1 MLNPGAFGRQEVGCA
16 EVTDKSGS
24 NGGDALQREQA
35 ERKRLTSTLAHE
47 RRKVASLKARLAGL
61 EAAEQTR
68 SADLAQLYMALTLE
82 RHPPE
87 LSETEKSA
95 WLETA
100 ARARVRAEARGG
112 EMDGLPGEPPPQGGL
127 GKPSPGVKP
136 LATVSGLPLRVAVA
150 NEATSA
156 FNGCPDP
163 RVIARPLGDPL
174 VEDAD
179 VLVFPHAET
188 SAYLQ
193 DAERV
198 PEALWARVRD
208 GRTRLVL
215 DGSGEGHPH
224 YPEIARAHHAFLRA
238 RGADPSRAL
247 YLTQDRGYR
256 ADYEAWARAAH
267 ETPMRV
273 HVFDSFLGRVVS
285 EFDITGEQVFGHR
298 LARYLRRP
306 ARRSRRFLSLTY
318 TPRATK
324 LLFLLRLLRD
334 GLWDQ
339 GWVSFA
345 GFSSEAFDHGPSR
358 AGAARRLL
366 ALEGFG
372 EEARELSPLIDRLEA
387 MKPQVFMAETFKL
400 NGKMRARAVQAM
412 DLEEYGDSWFSVV
425 TETEMSSRLLRIT
438 EKPLKPLL
446 GFHPFLVLGNPGALE
461 LLRGYGFQTFSGT
474 IDERYDTESDPR
486 RRFDM
491 VYAEFRRLC
500 ALDEAEMA
508 RLSGEVS
515 EIVVFNACWG
525 LTELPRRFRQT
536 LVAGLVDQLAP
547 GDTAA

>member
-1 MLNPGAFGRQEVGCA
+1 MRRRL
-16 EVTDKSGS
+16 
-24 NGGDALQREQA
+24 A
-35 ERKRLTSTLAHE
+35 EREL
-47 RRKVASLKARLAGL
+47 
-61 EAAEQTR
+61 
-68 SADLAQLYMALTLE
+68 QLL
-82 RHPPE
+82 
-87 LSETEKSA
+87 
-95 WLETA
+95 
-100 ARARVRAEARGG
+100 ARG
-112 EMDGLPGEPPPQGGL
+112 EELELPFGQTPPQGGL
-127 GKPSPGVKP
+127 SEAPPAAPP
-136 LATVSGLPLRVAVA
+136 LAAVEGLPLRVAVA
-150 NEATSA
+150 NDATSA
-156 FNGCPDP
+156 FNGCPDA
-163 RVIARPLGDPL
+163 RVIARSLGDPL

-179 VLVFPHAET
+179 VLVFPHAEV
-188 SAYLQ
+188 SAYLK
-193 DAERV
+193 DSERV
-198 PEALWARVRD
+198 PDALWARVRE

-224 YPEIARAHHAFLRA
+224 YPEIARTHHDFLRA
-238 RGADPSRAL
+238 RGADPGRTL
-247 YLTQDRGYR
+247 FLTQHRGFR
-256 ADYEAWARAAH
+256 ADYEAWARAEH

-285 EFDITGEQVFGHR
+285 EFDITGGPVFGHR

-306 ARRSRRFLSLTY
+306 AQRSRRFLSLTY

-345 GFSSEAFDHGPSR
+345 GFSGEDLKHGLTRP
-358 AGAARRLL
+358 GAARRLL
-366 ALEGFG
+366 ALEGFAD
-372 EEARELSPLIDRLEA
+372 EAQELLPLIDRLEA
-387 MKPQVFMAETFKL
+387 MAPQVFMAEKFKL
-400 NGKMRARAVQAM
+400 HGKMRARAVQAT

-425 TETEMSSRLLRIT
+425 TETEMSSGLHRIT

-461 LLRGYGFQTFSGT
+461 MLRGYGFQTFSGVL
-474 IDERYDTESDPR
+474 DERYDEEPDPR

-500 ALDEAEMA
+500 ALDETEMA
-508 RLSGEVS
+508 RLSAELS

-547 GDTAA
+547 GQTAA

>member
-1 MLNPGAFGRQEVGCA
+1 MGDGV
-16 EVTDKSGS
+16 VS
-24 NGGDALQREQA
+24 NGGGQLQRQRQQA
-35 ERKRLTSTLAHE
+35 ERQRLADALAHE
-47 RRKVASLKARLAGL
+47 RRKVAKLKARLAGL
-61 EAAEQTR
+61 ESSGDAA
-68 SADLAQLYMALTLE
+68 SAEFAQLYMALTLE

-87 LSETEKSA
+87 LSNAEKA
-95 WLETA
+95 DWLEIA
-100 ARARVRAEARGG
+100 ARARIRAQSRG
-112 EMDGLPGEPPPQGGL
+112 DGLDGASGKSPVQGGL
-127 GKPSPGVKP
+127 FDPRPAGSPAVITGQ
-136 LATVSGLPLRVAVA
+136 PLRVAVA

-163 RVIARPLGDPL
+163 RVIARGLGDPL

-179 VLVFPHAET
+179 VLVFPHAEV

-198 PEALWARVRD
+198 PDALWDGVRE

-224 YPEIARAHHAFLRA
+224 YPEIAQAHHAFLRD
-238 RGADPSRAL
+238 RGADPDRTL
-247 YLTQDRGYR
+247 FLTQDRGYR
-256 ADYEAWARAAH
+256 ADYEAWARAEH

-273 HVFDSFLGRVVS
+273 HVFDSFLGRVLS
-285 EFDITGEQVFGHR
+285 EFDISGEQVFGHR

-306 ARRSRRFLSLTY
+306 ARRSRRFLSLSY

-345 GFSSEAFDHGPSR
+345 GFAGEGFDHGLTR

-372 EEARELSPLIDRLEA
+372 DEAQELLPLIDRLDA
-387 MKPQVFMAETFKL
+387 MEPQVFMAEKFKL
-400 NGKMRARAVQAM
+400 HGKMRSRAVQAL

-425 TETEMSSRLLRIT
+425 TETEMSGRLHRIT

-446 GFHPFLVLGNPGALE
+446 GFHPFLVLGNPGALQ
-461 LLRGYGFQTFSGT
+461 LLRGYGFQTFSGVL
-474 IDERYDTESDPR
+474 DERYDVEPDPR

-500 ALDEAEMA
+500 ALEETEMA
-508 RLSGEVS
+508 RLSAELS

-536 LVAGLVDQLAP
+536 LVADLVDQLAP
-547 GDTAA
+547 RGTSP